1 MEINLNDKYVIT
13 SDTYCYVLNKKMVNK
28 NTNEEYLSAV
38 GYYGDLKHLVDSL
51 INREVRES
59 EVTSIQGVLEVIE
72 NAKNDIVSR
81 LKEIDL

>member
-13 SDTYCYVLNKKMVNK
+13 SDAYCYVLNKKMVNK
-28 NTNEEYLSAV
+28 KTNEEYLSAV
-38 GYYGDLKHLVDSL
+38 GYYGNLEQLIDSL

>member
-51 INREVRES
+51 INREIREL
-59 EVTSIQGVLEVIE
+59 EINSIQGVLEVIE
-72 NAKNDIVSR
+72 NAKNDIVSH

>member
-13 SDTYCYVLNKKMVNK
+13 SDAYCYVLNKKMVNK
-28 NTNEEYLSAV
+28 KTNEEYLSAV

-59 EVTSIQGVLEVIE
+59 EATSIQGVLEVIE

>member
-28 NTNEEYLSAV
+28 KTNEEYLSAV
-38 GYYGDLKHLVDSL
+38 GYYGNLEQLIDSL

-59 EVTSIQGVLEVIE
+59 EATSIQGVLEVIE

>member
-28 NTNEEYLSAV
+28 KTNEEYLSAA
-38 GYYGDLKHLVDSL
+38 GYYGDLEHLVDSL

>member
-28 NTNEEYLSAV
+28 KTNEEYLSAV
-38 GYYGDLKHLVDSL
+38 GYYGNLEHLVDSL
-51 INREVRES
+51 INREIRES
-59 EVTSIQGVLEVIE
+59 EINSIQGVLEIIE
-72 NAKNDIVSR
+72 NAKSDIVSR